1 MNEYNMYNDY
11 LLALA
16 ILLSMGQILKNT
28 EDKEKIPYSIQY
40 GINEGMKLVEHF
52 QENKNK

>member
-16 ILLSMGQILKNT
+16 IFLSMGQILKNT